1 MKREAFMKELEYLLQ
16 DIPDEEREEAISYY
30 RDYLEEAGSEN
41 EEKVIEEFGS
51 PERVAA
57 IIRADLSGNLKDGG
71 SFTDTG
77 YDDERFRDPNFQVA
91 KRLDLPDEKESAAE
105 SGQEA
110 QKQAQDGTCGE
121 AVYGNGESQNGA
133 YAGSYQ
139 NGTGRENGG
148 YGGNGAYK
156 DAGTYQ
162 NGAYQNGTYQGEAYQ
177 GAGGSRGSA
186 YENGGQYREK
196 YTRSKVRNPGEGRK
210 PWTNGILK
218 LVLWGILLI
227 VASPFLLGA
236 IAIAG
241 GILVG
246 AVTAVFG
253 ILFCTV
259 CLTIAAFVGGIA
271 LGVLGLVMLASLSVL
286 DSLLMI
292 ACSLM
297 SIGAGLIG
305 AAVIAWFFCIFLPFL
320 WKGVKKLWG
329 ILFRRVKEA
338 QVE

>member
-105 SGQEA
+105 SGQAA

-121 AVYGNGESQNGA
+121 TAYENGDSQNGT
-133 YAGSYQ
+133 YRSAGSYQ
-139 NGTGRENGG
+139 
-148 YGGNGAYK
+148 
-156 DAGTYQ
+156 D
-162 NGAYQNGTYQGEAYQ
+162 GAYQR
-177 GAGGSRGSA
+177 AGGAQGST

-196 YTRSKVRNPGEGRK
+196 YTRSKVRNPGEERK
-210 PWTNGILK
+210 PWTNSILK

-253 ILFCTV
+253 ILFCILF
-259 CLTIAAFVGGIA
+259 LTIAAFVGGIA
-271 LGVLGLVMLASLSVL
+271 LGVLGVVMLASLSVL

-305 AAVIAWFFCIFLPFL
+305 AAIIAWFFCIFLPFL

-329 ILFRRVKEA
+329 VLFHRVKEA
-338 QVE
+338 QVK